1 MQVSAFGRISRQLAQ
16 VAADRIQL
24 PQGALLHTAG
34 LVARQHTIDQAGDQV
49 GAKGETRGKLA
60 LPLVLVPRTLQERR
74 VAQDIGRRLDLTE
87 ELLRREQ
94 IASFR

>member
-1 MQVSAFGRISRQLAQ
+1 M
-16 VAADRIQL
+16 AADRVEL
-24 PQGALLHTAG
+24 PQGALLDPG
-34 LVARQHTIDQAGDQV
+34 SVLARQQSVDQTRDQIGAEREAGR
-49 GAKGETRGKLA
+49 ALA
-60 LPLVLVPRTLQERR
+60 LTLMFVPRTLQERR

>member
-1 MQVSAFGRISRQLAQ
+1 MTGTTDQQARDDMPPPRFVPSA
-16 VAADRIQL
+16 
-24 PQGALLHTAG
+24 
-34 LVARQHTIDQAGDQV
+34 
-49 GAKGETRGKLA
+49 
-60 LPLVLVPRTLQERR
+60 LQEGR